1 MTKRIAHVCA
11 LALAVLPAFGE
22 EGRPARVY
30 TNEDLE
36 RVAPFRG
43 ETGVLSRPG
52 TASGGK
58 AAAREPADRR
68 GAATRGE
75 AYWRSQA
82 SRVREKVRTIQEQA
96 SRIRE
101 QIEREAERANNG
113 KGRRGRLRAPWAE
126 DNRARRLREIEAR
139 AREVESEFEDRA
151 RREGALPGWLR

>member
-1 MTKRIAHVCA
+1 MTKRLAHVCA

-36 RVAPFRG
+36 RVAPLRG

-52 TASGGK
+52 TPPAGK
-58 AAAREPADRR
+58 ATARKPAER
-68 GAATRGE
+68 GAAARGE

-82 SRVREKVRTIQEQA
+82 SRVREKVRTIREQA

-101 QIEREAERANNG
+101 QIEREAERATKG

-139 AREVESEFEDRA
+139 SREVESEFEDRA